1 MKRVS
6 SFLTSGLGTSRPEA
20 IRQRAEAS
28 GPQRVDLPDTEGGLS
43 RPLPLWSVLEGL
55 AGREKLRPKHLP
67 SLGPAGGPGQVQPHV
82 GRLSAF
88 LSDSGLV
95 MSYSAGPQRA
105 GSRLWQGK
113 GGHYKGAIRGPFPP
127 QLGGWLRVQ
136 GCATIYPRGAP
147 SIFLTGVP
155 GTRSRGLRPVSRG
168 QRKEEV
174 QAVPGVKVRKV
185 DE

>member
-1 MKRVS
+1 MRC
-6 SFLTSGLGTSRPEA
+6 SGGGWRLRIHRGWTPR
-20 IRQRAEAS
+20 
-28 GPQRVDLPDTEGGLS
+28 TE
-43 RPLPLWSVLEGL
+43 PHPPLWSVLGVQ
-55 AGREKLRPKHLP
+55 AGREVGTEHLP

-127 QLGGWLRVQ
+127 QLGGGAQSPGVCHNLP
-136 GCATIYPRGAP
+136 PRGPLHFSYRGSRNQEQRSEACVQR
-147 SIFLTGVP
+147 SEKRGGP
-155 GTRSRGLRPVSRG
+155 GSTRSQG
-168 QRKEEV
+168 EE
-174 QAVPGVKVRKV
+174 GG
-185 DE
+185 